1 MSLSDFVAFAKGKQ
15 HMPTS
20 QGRIIKGYAMTGSQE
35 KEPLQWMPGTFKEK
49 SSEDKVNRRRDAKR
63 LSERRS
69 RLRKR
74 GVSKEQ
80 LARMTEEEMANMIQ
94 HFVQLDY
101 VRRRKTQSK
110 HEIADVVSR
119 LHAAGCD
126 WLTYSAKKD
135 AT

>member
-1 MSLSDFVAFAKGKQ
+1 MSLSDFVAFAKGQQ

-94 HFVQLDY
+94 HFVRLDY
-101 VRRRKTQSK
+101 VRRRKSK

-126 WLTYSAKKD
+126 WLTSSAKKD
-135 AT
+135 AA